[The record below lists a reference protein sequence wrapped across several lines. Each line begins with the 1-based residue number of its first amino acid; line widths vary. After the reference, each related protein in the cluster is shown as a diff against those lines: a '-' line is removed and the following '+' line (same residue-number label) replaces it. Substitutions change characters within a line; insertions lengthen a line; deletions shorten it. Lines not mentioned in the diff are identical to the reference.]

1 MQKGENEPLTGSLGR
16 TAFWAD
22 VAANT
27 RAQKWERCRGG
38 REEQCGAEESGYFS
52 KGKDKVIEER
62 DVIFVSKL

>member
-27 RAQKWERCRGG
+27 RAQK
-38 REEQCGAEESGYFS
+38 
-52 KGKDKVIEER
+52 
-62 DVIFVSKL
+62 